1 MHIASTIMKPLLY
14 SFLLLYSLAVQAQQ
28 SDLFDVFEESA
39 QSEVVYATFKGTQ
52 LINASTNE
60 TPGEGVLQFMM
71 AHRFG
76 SFNDDYLYNFFGL
89 DNAQVRMQLDYGVT
103 DRLNIGIG
111 RSSFLKV
118 ADGFVKYQ
126 LLQQQKGTKT
136 VPVSITLHSST
147 NYRNARYT
155 DGIDHATS
163 DRLSYMHQAI
173 IARKWNRNLSTLVSP
188 SIVHFNLV
196 PTAQDPN
203 TTAHITLGARYKI
216 SNRMALTGESTLLS
230 NREFSSGERYT
241 TPFALGVDIET
252 GGHVFQLHI
261 SNTRAMN
268 GPYWMARNPYS
279 ASNGGLFLGF
289 NISRVFTVKE

>member
-1 MHIASTIMKPLLY
+1 MKLLLY
-14 SFLLLYSLAVQAQQ
+14 SFLLLFSLATQAQE

-39 QSEVVYATFKGTQ
+39 QSELVYATFKGTQ

-89 DNAQVRMQLDYGVT
+89 DNAQVRMQLDYGIT

-118 ADGFVKYQ
+118 ADGFIKYQ
-126 LLQQQKGTKT
+126 LLQQQHGTKT

-155 DGIDHATS
+155 DGIDHAMS
-163 DRLSYMHQAI
+163 DRFSYMHQAI
-173 IARKWNRNLSTLVSP
+173 IARKWNRKLSTLVSP
-188 SIVHFNLV
+188 SVVHFNLV

-203 TTAHITLGARYKI
+203 TTAHITLGARFKI
-216 SNRMALTGESTLLS
+216 SNRMALTGEGTLLS

-268 GPYWMARNPYS
+268 GPYWMARNPYN

>member
-1 MHIASTIMKPLLY
+1 MKPLLY
-14 SFLLLYSLAVQAQQ
+14 SFLLLFSLTTQAQE
-28 SDLFDVFEESA
+28 SDLFDVFEEDTKR
-39 QSEVVYATFKGTQ
+39 EVVYATFKGTQ

-118 ADGFVKYQ
+118 ADGFIKYQ
-126 LLQQQKGTKT
+126 LLQQQHGIKT

-155 DGIDHATS
+155 DGIDHAMS
-163 DRLSYMHQAI
+163 DRFSYMHQAV
-173 IARKWNRNLSTLVSP
+173 IARKWNRKLSTLVSP
-188 SIVHFNLV
+188 SVVHFNLV

-230 NREFSSGERYT
+230 NREFSDGERYT
-241 TPFALGVDIET
+241 SPFALGVDIET

-279 ASNGGLFLGF
+279 VSNGGLFLGF

>member
-1 MHIASTIMKPLLY
+1 MMR
-14 SFLLLYSLAVQAQQ
+14 SFVFAFLIFSAVQAFGQED
-28 SDLFDVFEESA
+28 DLFDLFDDVEEV
-39 QSEVVYATFKGTQ
+39 QLTYATFKGTQ
-52 LINASTNE
+52 LINSATNE
-60 TPGEGVLQFMM
+60 TPGEGVLQYVI

-89 DNAQVRMQLDYGVT
+89 DNAQIRMQLDYGMT
-103 DRLNIGIG
+103 DKLNVGIG

-118 ADGFVKYQ
+118 ADGFIKYK
-126 LLQQQKGTKT
+126 LLQQQTGAKN
-136 VPVSITLHSST
+136 VPVSLTLNSSI

-155 DGIDHATS
+155 DGVQHYTS
-163 DRLSYMHQAI
+163 DRISYLHQAI
-173 IARKWNRNLSTLVSP
+173 IARKWNRKLSTLVSP

-203 TTAHITLGARYKI
+203 TTAHLTLGGRYKI
-216 SNRMALTGESTLLS
+216 TNRMALTGEGTLMS

-268 GPYWMARNPYS
+268 GPFWMARNPYS

>member
-1 MHIASTIMKPLLY
+1 MKPLLY
-14 SFLLLYSLAVQAQQ
+14 SFLLLCSIAVQAQE
-28 SDLFDVFEESA
+28 SDLFDVFEESTP
-39 QSEVVYATFKGTQ
+39 SEVVYATFKGTQ
-52 LINASTNE
+52 LINAATNE
-60 TPGEGVLQFMM
+60 TPGEGVLQFVM

-118 ADGFVKYQ
+118 ADGFIKYQ

-173 IARKWNRNLSTLVSP
+173 IARKWNRKLSTLVSP
-188 SIVHFNLV
+188 SVVHFNLV

-203 TTAHITLGARYKI
+203 TTAHITLGARFKI

-241 TPFALGVDIET
+241 SPFALGVDLET

-268 GPYWMARNPYS
+268 GPYWMARNRYS

>member
-1 MHIASTIMKPLLY
+1 MKPLLY
-14 SFLLLYSLAVQAQQ
+14 SFLLLCSLAVQAQE
-28 SDLFDVFEESA
+28 SDLFDVFEEST
-39 QSEVVYATFKGTQ
+39 QIEVVYATFKGTQ
-52 LINASTNE
+52 LINAATNE
-60 TPGEGVLQFMM
+60 TPGEGVLQFVM

-136 VPVSITLHSST
+136 VPVSIALHSST

-155 DGIDHATS
+155 DGIDHTMS

-173 IARKWNRNLSTLVSP
+173 IARKWNRKLSTLVSP
-188 SIVHFNLV
+188 SVVHFNLV

-241 TPFALGVDIET
+241 TPFAFGVDIET

>member
-1 MHIASTIMKPLLY
+1 MKPLLVP
-14 SFLLLYSLAVQAQQ
+14 LLFLYSLVAQAQE
-28 SDLFDVFEESA
+28 SDLFDVFEEDT
-39 QSEVVYATFKGTQ
+39 QREVVYATFKGTQ

-126 LLQQQKGTKT
+126 LLQQQQGTRT
-136 VPVSITLHSST
+136 VPISITLHSST

-155 DGIDHATS
+155 DGIDHSMS
-163 DRLSYMHQAI
+163 DRFSYMHQAI
-173 IARKWNRNLSTLVSP
+173 IARKWNRKLSTLVSP
-188 SIVHFNLV
+188 SVVHFNLV

-203 TTAHITLGARYKI
+203 TTAHISLGARYKI

>member
-1 MHIASTIMKPLLY
+1 MKPLLY
-14 SFLLLYSLAVQAQQ
+14 SFLLLSSLAVQAQE
-28 SDLFDVFEESA
+28 SDLFDVFEENA

-89 DNAQVRMQLDYGVT
+89 DNAQVRMQLDFGVT

-118 ADGFVKYQ
+118 ADGFIKYQ
-126 LLQQQKGTKT
+126 LLQQKHGTKT
-136 VPVSITLHSST
+136 APVSITLHSST

-155 DGIDHATS
+155 DGIDHAMS
-163 DRLSYMHQAI
+163 DRFSYMHQAV
-173 IARKWNRNLSTLVSP
+173 IARKWNRRLSTLVSP
-188 SIVHFNLV
+188 SVVHFNLV

-230 NREFSSGERYT
+230 NREFSGGERYT
-241 TPFALGVDIET
+241 SPFALGVDIET

>member
-1 MHIASTIMKPLLY
+1 MKPILY
-14 SFLLLYSLAVQAQQ
+14 SFLLLCSLAVQAQE
-28 SDLFDVFEESA
+28 SDLFDVFDENT

-118 ADGFVKYQ
+118 ADGFIKYQ

-136 VPVSITLHSST
+136 FPVSITLHSST
-147 NYRNARYT
+147 NYRSARYT
-155 DGIDHATS
+155 DGIDHAVS

-173 IARKWNRNLSTLVSP
+173 IAKKWNRKLSTLVSP
-188 SIVHFNLV
+188 SVVHFNLV
-196 PTAQDPN
+196 PAAQDPN

-268 GPYWMARNPYS
+268 GPYWMARNPYN
-279 ASNGGLFLGF
+279 ASEGGLFLGF

>member
-1 MHIASTIMKPLLY
+1 MKPLLY
-14 SFLLLYSLAVQAQQ
+14 SFLLLCSLAVQAQE
-28 SDLFDVFEESA
+28 SDLFDVFEEST

-52 LINASTNE
+52 LINAATNE
-60 TPGEGVLQFMM
+60 TPGEGVLQFVM

-136 VPVSITLHSST
+136 VPVSIALHSST

-155 DGIDHATS
+155 DGIDHTMS

-173 IARKWNRNLSTLVSP
+173 IARKWNRKLSTLVSP
-188 SIVHFNLV
+188 SVVHFNLV

>member
-1 MHIASTIMKPLLY
+1 MKPLLY
-14 SFLLLYSLAVQAQQ
+14 SFLLLYSLAVQAQE
-28 SDLFDVFEESA
+28 SDLFDVFEEST

-52 LINASTNE
+52 LINAATNE
-60 TPGEGVLQFMM
+60 TPGEGVLQFVM

-76 SFNDDYLYNFFGL
+76 SFNDDYFYNFFGL

-173 IARKWNRNLSTLVSP
+173 IARKWNRKLSTLVSP
-188 SIVHFNLV
+188 SVVHFNLV

-241 TPFALGVDIET
+241 APFALGVDIET

-289 NISRVFTVKE
+289 NISRVFTVRG

>member
-1 MHIASTIMKPLLY
+1 MKPLLY
-14 SFLLLYSLAVQAQQ
+14 SFLLLCSLAVQAQE
-28 SDLFDVFEESA
+28 SDLFDVFEEST

-52 LINASTNE
+52 LINAATNE
-60 TPGEGVLQFMM
+60 TPGEGVLQFVM

-136 VPVSITLHSST
+136 VPVSIALHSST

-155 DGIDHATS
+155 DGIDHTMS

-173 IARKWNRNLSTLVSP
+173 IARKWNRKLSTLVSP
-188 SIVHFNLV
+188 SVVHFNLV

-268 GPYWMARNPYS
+268 GPYWIARNPYS

>member
-1 MHIASTIMKPLLY
+1 MKPLLY
-14 SFLLLYSLAVQAQQ
+14 SFLLLSSLAVQAQE
-28 SDLFDVFEESA
+28 SDLFDVFEENA

-89 DNAQVRMQLDYGVT
+89 DNAQVRMQLDFGVT

-118 ADGFVKYQ
+118 ADGFIKYQ
-126 LLQQQKGTKT
+126 LLQQQHGTKT

-155 DGIDHATS
+155 DGIDHAMS
-163 DRLSYMHQAI
+163 DRFSYMHQAI
-173 IARKWNRNLSTLVSP
+173 IARKWNRKLSTLVSP
-188 SIVHFNLV
+188 SVVHFNLV

-241 TPFALGVDIET
+241 SPFALGVDIET

>member
-1 MHIASTIMKPLLY
+1 MKPLLVP
-14 SFLLLYSLAVQAQQ
+14 FLFLCSLAVQAQE
-28 SDLFDVFEESA
+28 SDLFDVFEEDTKR
-39 QSEVVYATFKGTQ
+39 EVVYATFKGTQ

-118 ADGFVKYQ
+118 ADGFIKYQ
-126 LLQQQKGTKT
+126 LLQQQQGTRT
-136 VPVSITLHSST
+136 VPVSIALHSST

-155 DGIDHATS
+155 DGIDHSMS
-163 DRLSYMHQAI
+163 DRFSYMHQAI
-173 IARKWNRNLSTLVSP
+173 IARKWNRKLSTLVSP
-188 SIVHFNLV
+188 SVVHFNLV
-196 PTAQDPN
+196 PAAQDPN
-203 TTAHITLGARYKI
+203 TTAHISLGARYKI

-241 TPFALGVDIET
+241 TPFAIGVDIET
-252 GGHVFQLHI
+252 GGHIFQLHI

-268 GPYWMARNPYS
+268 GPYWMARNPYI

>member
-1 MHIASTIMKPLLY
+1 MKPLLH
-14 SFLLLYSLAVQAQQ
+14 SFLLLCSLASQAQEI
-28 SDLFDVFEESA
+28 DLFDVFEESA

-155 DGIDHATS
+155 DGIEHATS

-173 IARKWNRNLSTLVSP
+173 IARKWNRKLSTLVSP
-188 SIVHFNLV
+188 SVVHFNLV

-230 NREFSSGERYT
+230 NREFSNGERYT

>member
-1 MHIASTIMKPLLY
+1 MKPLLY
-14 SFLLLYSLAVQAQQ
+14 PFLLLCSLAVQAQE

-39 QSEVVYATFKGTQ
+39 QSEAVYATFKGTQ

-155 DGIDHATS
+155 DGIDHDMS

-173 IARKWNRNLSTLVSP
+173 IARKWNRSFSTLLSP
-188 SIVHFNLV
+188 SIVHFNIV
-196 PTAQDPN
+196 PTASDPN
-203 TTAHITLGARYKI
+203 TTAHITIGGRYKVT
-216 SNRMALTGESTLLS
+216 NRMALTGESTLLS

>member
-1 MHIASTIMKPLLY
+1 MKPLLY
-14 SFLLLYSLAVQAQQ
+14 SFVLLCSLAVQAQE

-60 TPGEGVLQFMM
+60 TPGEGVLQFVM

-126 LLQQQKGTKT
+126 LLQQKKGTKT

-163 DRLSYMHQAI
+163 DRLSYMNQAI
-173 IARKWNRNLSTLVSP
+173 IARKWNRKLSTLVSP
-188 SIVHFNLV
+188 SVVHFNLV

-261 SNTRAMN
+261 SNTRAMSS
-268 GPYWMARNPYS
+268 PYWMARNRYS

>member
-1 MHIASTIMKPLLY
+1 MMR
-14 SFLLLYSLAVQAQQ
+14 SFVFAFLIFSAVQAFGQED
-28 SDLFDVFEESA
+28 DLFDLFDDVEEV
-39 QSEVVYATFKGTQ
+39 QLTYATFKGTQ
-52 LINASTNE
+52 LINSATNK
-60 TPGEGVLQFMM
+60 TPGEGVLQYVI

-89 DNAQVRMQLDYGVT
+89 DNAQIRMQLDYGMT
-103 DRLNIGIG
+103 DKLNVGIG

-118 ADGFVKYQ
+118 ADGFIKYK
-126 LLQQQKGTKT
+126 LLQQQTGAKN
-136 VPVSITLHSST
+136 VPVSLTLNSSI

-155 DGIDHATS
+155 DGVEHYTS
-163 DRLSYMHQAI
+163 DRISYLHQAI
-173 IARKWNRNLSTLVSP
+173 IARKWNRKLSTLVSP
-188 SIVHFNLV
+188 SVVHFNLV

-203 TTAHITLGARYKI
+203 TTAHLTLGGRYKI
-216 SNRMALTGESTLLS
+216 TNRMALTGEGTIMS

-268 GPYWMARNPYS
+268 GPFWMARNPYS

>member
-1 MHIASTIMKPLLY
+1 MKPLLVP
-14 SFLLLYSLAVQAQQ
+14 LLFLYSLVAQAQE
-28 SDLFDVFEESA
+28 SDLFDVFEEDT
-39 QSEVVYATFKGTQ
+39 QREVVYATFKGTQ

-118 ADGFVKYQ
+118 ADGFIKYQ
-126 LLQQQKGTKT
+126 LLQQQQGTRT
-136 VPVSITLHSST
+136 VPISITLHSST

-155 DGIDHATS
+155 DGIDHGMS
-163 DRLSYMHQAI
+163 DRFSYMHQAI
-173 IARKWNRNLSTLVSP
+173 IARKWNRKLSTLVSP
-188 SIVHFNLV
+188 SVVHFNLV

-203 TTAHITLGARYKI
+203 TTAHISLGARYKI

-230 NREFSSGERYT
+230 NREFSGGERYT
-241 TPFALGVDIET
+241 SPFALGVDIET

>member
-1 MHIASTIMKPLLY
+1 MKPLLY
-14 SFLLLYSLAVQAQQ
+14 SFLLLCSLAVQAQE
-28 SDLFDVFEESA
+28 SDLFVVFEEST

-52 LINASTNE
+52 LINAYTNE
-60 TPGEGVLQFMM
+60 TPGEGVLQFLM

-155 DGIDHATS
+155 DGIDHAMS

-173 IARKWNRNLSTLVSP
+173 IARKWNRKLSTLVSP
-188 SIVHFNLV
+188 SVVHFNLV
-196 PTAQDPN
+196 PSAQDPN

>member
-1 MHIASTIMKPLLY
+1 MKPLLY
-14 SFLLLYSLAVQAQQ
+14 SFLLLCSLAVQAQE
-28 SDLFDVFEESA
+28 SDLFDVFEEST

-52 LINASTNE
+52 LINAATNE
-60 TPGEGVLQFMM
+60 TPGEGVLQFVM

-103 DRLNIGIG
+103 DRINIGIG

-155 DGIDHATS
+155 DGIDHDMS

-173 IARKWNRNLSTLVSP
+173 IARKWNRKLSTLVSP
-188 SIVHFNLV
+188 SVVHFNLV

-241 TPFALGVDIET
+241 TPFAFGVDIET

>member
-1 MHIASTIMKPLLY
+1 MMR
-14 SFLLLYSLAVQAQQ
+14 SFVFAFLIFSAVQAFGQED
-28 SDLFDVFEESA
+28 DLFDLFDDVEEV
-39 QSEVVYATFKGTQ
+39 QLTYATFKGTQ
-52 LINASTNE
+52 LINSATNE
-60 TPGEGVLQFMM
+60 TPGEGVLQYVI

-89 DNAQVRMQLDYGVT
+89 DNAQIRMQLDYGMT
-103 DRLNIGIG
+103 DKLNVGIG

-118 ADGFVKYQ
+118 ADGFIKYK
-126 LLQQQKGTKT
+126 LLQQQTGAKN
-136 VPVSITLHSST
+136 VPVSLTLNSSI

-155 DGIDHATS
+155 DGVQHYTS
-163 DRLSYMHQAI
+163 DRISYLHQAI
-173 IARKWNRNLSTLVSP
+173 IARKWNRKLSTLVSP
-188 SIVHFNLV
+188 SVVHFNLV

-203 TTAHITLGARYKI
+203 TTAHLTLGGRYKI
-216 SNRMALTGESTLLS
+216 TNRMALTGEGTIMS

-268 GPYWMARNPYS
+268 GPFWMARNPYS

>member
-1 MHIASTIMKPLLY
+1 MKPLLY
-14 SFLLLYSLAVQAQQ
+14 SFLLLCSLAVQAQE
-28 SDLFDVFEESA
+28 SDLFDVFEEST
-39 QSEVVYATFKGTQ
+39 QSEVVYASFKGTQ
-52 LINASTNE
+52 LINAATNE
-60 TPGEGVLQFMM
+60 TPGEGVLQFVM

-103 DRLNIGIG
+103 NRLNIGIG

-155 DGIDHATS
+155 DGIDHAMS
-163 DRLSYMHQAI
+163 DRFSYMHQAV
-173 IARKWNRNLSTLVSP
+173 IARKWNRKLSTLVSP
-188 SIVHFNLV
+188 SVVHFNLV

-289 NISRVFTVKE
+289 NISRVFIVKE

>member
-1 MHIASTIMKPLLY
+1 MKPLLVP
-14 SFLLLYSLAVQAQQ
+14 LLFLYSLVAQAQE
-28 SDLFDVFEESA
+28 SDLFDVFEEDT
-39 QSEVVYATFKGTQ
+39 QREVVYATFKGTQ

-103 DRLNIGIG
+103 NRLNIGIG

-118 ADGFVKYQ
+118 ADGFIKYQ
-126 LLQQQKGTKT
+126 LLQQQQGTRT

-155 DGIDHATS
+155 DGIDHSMS
-163 DRLSYMHQAI
+163 DRFSYMHQAI
-173 IARKWNRNLSTLVSP
+173 IARKWNRKLSTLVSP
-188 SIVHFNLV
+188 SVVHFNLV

-203 TTAHITLGARYKI
+203 TTAHISLGARYKI

>member
-1 MHIASTIMKPLLY
+1 MKPLLY
-14 SFLLLYSLAVQAQQ
+14 SFLLLCSLAVQAQE
-28 SDLFDVFEESA
+28 SDLFDVFEEST

-60 TPGEGVLQFMM
+60 TPGEGVLQFVM

-126 LLQQQKGTKT
+126 LLQQQKGTTT

-155 DGIDHATS
+155 DGIDHAMS

-173 IARKWNRNLSTLVSP
+173 IARKWNRKLSTLVSP
-188 SIVHFNLV
+188 SVVHFNLV

>member
-1 MHIASTIMKPLLY
+1 MKPILY
-14 SFLLLYSLAVQAQQ
+14 SFLFLCSLAVQAQE
-28 SDLFDVFEESA
+28 SDLFDVFEEST

-118 ADGFVKYQ
+118 ADGFIKYQ

-136 VPVSITLHSST
+136 VPVCITLHSST

-155 DGIDHATS
+155 DGIDHAMS

-173 IARKWNRNLSTLVSP
+173 IARKWNRKLSTLVSP
-188 SIVHFNLV
+188 SVLHFNLV
-196 PTAQDPN
+196 PTAQYPN

-241 TPFALGVDIET
+241 TPFAVGVDIET

>member
-1 MHIASTIMKPLLY
+1 MKPLLVP
-14 SFLLLYSLAVQAQQ
+14 FLFLCSLAVQAQE
-28 SDLFDVFEESA
+28 SDLFDVFEEDTKR
-39 QSEVVYATFKGTQ
+39 EVVYATFKGTQ

-118 ADGFVKYQ
+118 ADGFIKYQ
-126 LLQQQKGTKT
+126 LLQQQQGTRT
-136 VPVSITLHSST
+136 IPVSIALHSST

-155 DGIDHATS
+155 DGIDHSMS
-163 DRLSYMHQAI
+163 DRFSYMHQAI
-173 IARKWNRNLSTLVSP
+173 IARKWNRKLSTLVSP
-188 SIVHFNLV
+188 SVVHFNLV
-196 PTAQDPN
+196 PAAQDPN
-203 TTAHITLGARYKI
+203 TTAHISLGARYKI

-241 TPFALGVDIET
+241 TPFAIGVDIET

-268 GPYWMARNPYS
+268 GPYWMARNPYI

>member
-1 MHIASTIMKPLLY
+1 MKPLLY
-14 SFLLLYSLAVQAQQ
+14 SFVLLCSLAVQAQE

-60 TPGEGVLQFMM
+60 TPGEGVLQFVM

-126 LLQQQKGTKT
+126 LLQQQKGIKT
-136 VPVSITLHSST
+136 VPVSITLHSSS

-163 DRLSYMHQAI
+163 DRLSYMNQAI
-173 IARKWNRNLSTLVSP
+173 IARKWNRKLSTLVSP
-188 SIVHFNLV
+188 SVVHFNLV

-261 SNTRAMN
+261 SNTRAMSS
-268 GPYWMARNPYS
+268 PYWMARNRYS

>member
-1 MHIASTIMKPLLY
+1 MKPLLY
-14 SFLLLYSLAVQAQQ
+14 SFLLLCSLAVQAQE
-28 SDLFDVFEESA
+28 SDLFDVFEEST
-39 QSEVVYATFKGTQ
+39 QSEVVYASFKGTQ
-52 LINASTNE
+52 LINAATNE
-60 TPGEGVLQFMM
+60 TPGEGVLQFVM

-89 DNAQVRMQLDYGVT
+89 DNAQVRMQLDYGIT
-103 DRLNIGIG
+103 NRLNIGIG

-118 ADGFVKYQ
+118 ADGFIKYQ

-155 DGIDHATS
+155 DGIDHAMS
-163 DRLSYMHQAI
+163 DRFSYMHQAV
-173 IARKWNRNLSTLVSP
+173 IARKWNRKLSTLVSP
-188 SIVHFNLV
+188 SVVHFNLV

-279 ASNGGLFLGF
+279 AGNGGLFLGF

>member
-1 MHIASTIMKPLLY
+1 MKLLLY
-14 SFLLLYSLAVQAQQ
+14 SFLLLFSLATQAQE

-39 QSEVVYATFKGTQ
+39 QSELVYATFKGTQ

-89 DNAQVRMQLDYGVT
+89 DNAQVRMQLDYGIT

-118 ADGFVKYQ
+118 ADGFIKYQ
-126 LLQQQKGTKT
+126 LLHQQKGTKT

-155 DGIDHATS
+155 DGIDHAMS

-173 IARKWNRNLSTLVSP
+173 IARKWNRKLSTLVSP
-188 SIVHFNLV
+188 SVVHFNLV

-216 SNRMALTGESTLLS
+216 SNRIALTGESTLLS

-241 TPFALGVDIET
+241 SPFALGVDIET

-268 GPYWMARNPYS
+268 GPYWMARNPYN

>member
-1 MHIASTIMKPLLY
+1 MKPLLY
-14 SFLLLYSLAVQAQQ
+14 SFLLLCSLAVQAQE
-28 SDLFDVFEESA
+28 SDLFDVFEERT

-52 LINASTNE
+52 LINAATNE
-60 TPGEGVLQFMM
+60 TPGEGVLQFVM

-173 IARKWNRNLSTLVSP
+173 IARKWNRKLSTLVSP
-188 SIVHFNLV
+188 SVVHFNLV

>member
-1 MHIASTIMKPLLY
+1 MKPLLY
-14 SFLLLYSLAVQAQQ
+14 PFLLLCSLAVQAQE

-52 LINASTNE
+52 LINAATNE

-155 DGIDHATS
+155 DGIDHDMS

-173 IARKWNRNLSTLVSP
+173 IARKWNRKLSTLVSP
-188 SIVHFNLV
+188 SVVHFNLV

>member
-1 MHIASTIMKPLLY
+1 MKPLLY
-14 SFLLLYSLAVQAQQ
+14 SFLLLCSLAVQAQE
-28 SDLFDVFEESA
+28 SDLFDVFEEST

-60 TPGEGVLQFMM
+60 TPGEGVLQFVM

-155 DGIDHATS
+155 DGIDHAMS

-173 IARKWNRNLSTLVSP
+173 IARKWNRKLSTLVSP
-188 SIVHFNLV
+188 SVVHFNLV

-230 NREFSSGERYT
+230 NREFNSGERYT

>member
-1 MHIASTIMKPLLY
+1 MKPLLVP
-14 SFLLLYSLAVQAQQ
+14 FLFLCSLAVQAQE
-28 SDLFDVFEESA
+28 SDLFDVFEEDTKR
-39 QSEVVYATFKGTQ
+39 EVVYATFKGTQ

-118 ADGFVKYQ
+118 ADGFIKYQ
-126 LLQQQKGTKT
+126 LLQQQQGTRT
-136 VPVSITLHSST
+136 VPVSIALHSST

-155 DGIDHATS
+155 DGIDHSMS

-173 IARKWNRNLSTLVSP
+173 IARKWNRKLSTLVSP
-188 SIVHFNLV
+188 SVVHFNLV
-196 PTAQDPN
+196 PAAQDPN
-203 TTAHITLGARYKI
+203 TTAHISLGARYKI

-268 GPYWMARNPYS
+268 GPYWMARNPYIV
-279 ASNGGLFLGF
+279 SNGGLFLGF

>member
-1 MHIASTIMKPLLY
+1 MKPLLY
-14 SFLLLYSLAVQAQQ
+14 SFLLLCSLAVQAQE
-28 SDLFDVFEESA
+28 SDLFDVFEERT

-52 LINASTNE
+52 LINAATNE
-60 TPGEGVLQFMM
+60 TPGEGVLQFVM

-173 IARKWNRNLSTLVSP
+173 IARKWNRKLSTLVSP
-188 SIVHFNLV
+188 SVVHFNLV

-268 GPYWMARNPYS
+268 SPYWMARNPYS